1 MIFAKAVNV
10 LSVKLLG
17 LAVSITRKKSLKNQ
31 LNGIGPTIDPSGTH
45 EIDNP
50 DKNVLKKRSEVI
62 S

>member
-45 EIDNP
+45 EIAIGIIDSHALFP
-50 DKNVLKKRSEVI
+50 I
-62 S
+62 